1 MTSSGGGG
9 TSGLDTA
16 TSSSIEYP
24 NFSFSTSSN
33 STNHQFMNSSSF
45 SDLIA
50 SNNYTTT
57 ENTFSNNNNH
67 RGSGGYSDIIGGGAG
82 GGVPKFKSTPPPS
95 LPISPPSLAVS
106 PSSYFSI
113 PPGLSPAE
121 LLDSPVL
128 LSSSNI
134 LPSPT
139 TGSFPALNPSFNW
152 RRNNNNNTIK
162 QETDRRNNNNNTNN
176 YSIVKSSSND
186 FSFQTQPWDSTSSDN
201 HNQNIQRSIV
211 KSESPA
217 PLLQA
222 FSSLPPDH
230 QFSSSSTTT
239 TQQLQPTIHHQTLR
253 EKRRSEDG
261 YNWRK
266 YGQKQ
271 VKGSENPRSYYKCTF
286 PNCPTKKKVERSLE
300 GQITEIIYKGSHNHP
315 KPTSTRRSS
324 SASLQSSSS
333 LPLLSSSH
341 QQQKPSLSSSSY
353 IVVSVLPVSSDN
365 NHGGGGNSS
374 SQMELVTTPENSSN
388 ISIGDEIDFD
398 HTTSDHKSK
407 SNGDEFDDH
416 HDQEPEAKRWK
427 KESEN
432 EGEGISAPPAGS
444 RTVREPR
451 VVVQTTSDIDILDD
465 GYRWRKYGQKV
476 VKGNPNPRSYYKC
489 TSNGC
494 SVRKHVERASHDL
507 RAVIT
512 TYEGK
517 HNHDVP
523 AGRGS
528 GMNRQQ
534 HQQQQQQH
542 QASATTIIGSSHDN
556 ASSIVR
562 PYTTLVNNGSITNNN
577 YSYRNDNNQGGQT
590 PFTLEMLQTSPG
602 SFGFSGFSMNSTSNS
617 FTNNQQQQGVFSKT
631 KDEPRDDMFLESLLY

>member
-9 TSGLDTA
+9 RSSGLDTA
-16 TSSSIEYP
+16 TSSIEYP
-24 NFSFSTSSN
+24 NFSFSTSNSN
-33 STNHQFMNSSSF
+33 STNHQFMNSF
-45 SDLIA
+45 SDLLA
-50 SNNYTTT
+50 TNNYTTDSGIF
-57 ENTFSNNNNH
+57 N
-67 RGSGGYSDIIGGGAG
+67 RGSGGYADGIGSG

-95 LPISPPSLAVS
+95 LPISP

-139 TGSFPALNPSFNW
+139 TGSFPAHNPSFNW
-152 RRNNNNNTIK
+152 RSDNNTVK
-162 QETDRRNNNNNTNN
+162 QETERRNSN
-176 YSIVKSSSND
+176 YSND
-186 FSFQTQPWDSTSSDN
+186 FSFQTQSWNSNSISSDN
-201 HNQNIQRSIV
+201 HNQRNIV
-211 KSESPA
+211 KSEFPP
-217 PLLQA
+217 PLLQG

-230 QFSSSSTTT
+230 QFSSSSSTT
-239 TQQLQPTIHHQTLR
+239 TQQIQPTIHHQTLR

-286 PNCPTKKKVERSLE
+286 PNCPTKKKVERSFE
-300 GQITEIIYKGSHNHP
+300 GQITEIVYKGSHNHP

-324 SASLQSSSS
+324 SSSLQSSNS
-333 LPLLSSSH
+333 LPSSH
-341 QQQKPSLSSSSY
+341 QQQPPLSSSSA
-353 IVVSVLPVSSDN
+353 IVVSALPISSDN
-365 NHGGGGNSS
+365 NHGGNSS

-388 ISIGDEIDFD
+388 ISIGDEVDFD
-398 HTTSDHKSK
+398 HSSDHKSK

-416 HDQEPEAKRWK
+416 LEQEPEAKRWK
-427 KESEN
+427 RESEN

-494 SVRKHVERASHDL
+494 PVRKHVERASHDL

-523 AGRGS
+523 AARGS
-528 GMNRQQ
+528 GMNRQ
-534 HQQQQQQH
+534 HQQQQQQ
-542 QASATTIIGSSHDN
+542 QSAAVITTMGSSHN
-556 ASSIVR
+556 NGSSVVR
-562 PYTTLVNNGSITNNN
+562 PYTTSLVNNANTNNN
-577 YSYRNDNNQGGQT
+577 HSYRNDNQGGQA

-602 SFGFSGFSMNSTSNS
+602 SFGFSGFSMNTNNNNS
-617 FTNNQQQQGVFSKT
+617 FMNNQPQQGFFSKT
-631 KDEPRDDMFLESLLY
+631 KDEPRDDMYLESLLF